1 MIQVIQRKIG
11 SRNKQNEILSLP
23 HSLPHSLPLGD
34 DTSTSSKNGR
44 KTPGFLGILKVIRR
58 FNYVLYTMQIYR

>member
-23 HSLPHSLPLGD
+23 HSLPLGD
-34 DTSTSSKNGR
+34 DTSTSSKTER
-44 KTPGFLGILKVIRR
+44 KTPGFLGILKVISRS
-58 FNYVLYTMQIYR
+58 NYVIYTMQIDR